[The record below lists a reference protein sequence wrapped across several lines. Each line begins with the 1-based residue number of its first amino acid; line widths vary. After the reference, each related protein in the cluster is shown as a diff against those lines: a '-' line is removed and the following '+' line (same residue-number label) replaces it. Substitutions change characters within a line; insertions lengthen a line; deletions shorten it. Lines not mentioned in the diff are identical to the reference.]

1 MKKLFCLLLSLSFIF
16 ALSAQRA
23 IEKVIQTEF
32 IMVEDGGMVELEAGI
47 FDMSGSLAMDGKS
60 NITIKGKGMDKTI
73 LTWKGQKTGAEGIKI
88 TNGTNIIIQ
97 DMTLQDSKGDCI
109 KVQETDGISF
119 VNVKVEWTGKPSKD
133 NGAYGFYPVQCKNVL
148 IDKCEAIGAS
158 DAGIYVGQS
167 DQIVVRNS
175 RAYQNV
181 AGIEIE
187 NSTNAD
193 VHNNI
198 AEDNTGG
205 ILVFDLPDLI
215 KKKGGNVRV
224 FNNKIVGNNLK
235 NFSPPGNMVAIVPPG
250 TGVLVLAT
258 SDVEIFDNEIT
269 NNRTVGTG
277 IVSYLY
283 TEIPIKDDQFDPYP
297 KRIYIH
303 NNTYAKDRKKPKL
316 SSDIGKWLFL
326 KFKKDV
332 PDILYD
338 GMPEDGSMDENGQ
351 FKSDYRICVQEN
363 GEAVFLNLNA
373 KKGLKHHTTDSSL
386 FNCSLEALEGAKESL
401 VKGRR

>member
-1 MKKLFCLLLSLSFIF
+1 MIKLFCSVLLICFTLSLS
-16 ALSAQRA
+16 AQKA
-23 IEKVIQTEF
+23 IEKAIQTQF
-32 IMVEDGGMVELEAGI
+32 IMVADGGTVELEEGVFQI
-47 FDMSGSLAMDGKS
+47 SGSLSMDGKN

-73 LTWKGQKTGAEGIKI
+73 LTFKDQQSGAEGIKI
-88 TNGTNIIIQ
+88 TNGSNIVIQ
-97 DMTLQDSKGDCI
+97 DMTLQDTKGACI
-109 KVQETDGISF
+109 KAQEIDGISF
-119 VNVKVEWTGKPSKD
+119 VNVKVEWTGKSSKK

-193 VHNNI
+193 VYNNI

-224 FNNKIVGNNLK
+224 FDNKIIENNFK
-235 NFSPPGNMVAIVPPG
+235 NFAPKGNIVASVPAG
-250 TGVLVLAT
+250 TGVLILAT
-258 SDVEIFDNEIT
+258 SDVEVFDNEIT
-269 NNRTVGTG
+269 NNKTIGTG

-283 TEIPIKDDQFDPYP
+283 TEIPIKDEQYDPYP
-297 KRIYIH
+297 KLIYIH
-303 NNTYAKDRKKPKL
+303 DNTYTRARKKPKL

-332 PDILYD
+332 PDIMYD
-338 GMPEDGSMDENGQ
+338 GVPEDDSMDENGQ
-351 FKSDYRICVQEN
+351 LKPDYRICVRKN

-373 KKGLKHHTTDSSL
+373 KKGLKHYTTDSSL
-386 FNCSLEALEGAKESL
+386 FDCSLEALEGAKESL
-401 VKGRR
+401 VKGKR

>member
-1 MKKLFCLLLSLSFIF
+1 MKSFSIFLLASCLVFSLN
-16 ALSAQRA
+16 AQKD
-23 IEKVIQTEF
+23 IEKAIQTQL
-32 IMVEDGGMVELEAGI
+32 IMVQDGGTVELDAGT
-47 FDMSGSLAMDGKS
+47 FNMSGSLAMDGK
-60 NITIKGKGMDKTI
+60 NDITIKGKGMDKTI

-88 TNGTNIIIQ
+88 TNGTNIILQ

-181 AGIEIE
+181 AGIEVE

-193 VHNNI
+193 VYNNI

-205 ILVFDLPDLI
+205 ILVFDLPDLM

-224 FNNKIVGNNLK
+224 FNNKIIDNNLK

-283 TEIPIKDDQFDPYP
+283 TEIPIKDEQYDPYP

-303 NNTYAKDRKKPKL
+303 NNTYAKERKKPKL

-338 GMPEDGSMDENGQ
+338 GVPEDGSMDENER
-351 FKSDYRICVQEN
+351 FKSGYEICVRNNEN
-363 GEAVFLNLNA
+363 AVFLNLNG
-373 KKGLKHHTTDSSL
+373 KKGLKYHTKDRSS
-386 FNCSLEALEGAKESL
+386 FDCSLEALEGAKESL
-401 VKGRR
+401 VKGKK

>member
-1 MKKLFCLLLSLSFIF
+1 MKIFSALLVVVCFFFSTN
-16 ALSAQRA
+16 AQQS
-23 IEKVIQTEF
+23 IEKAIQTQL
-32 IMVEDGGMVELEAGI
+32 IMVEDGGMVELEAGT
-47 FDMSGSLAMDGKS
+47 FEMSGSLSMDGK
-60 NITIKGKGMDKTI
+60 NDITIKGKGMDKTI
-73 LTWKGQKTGAEGIKI
+73 LTWKGQKTGAEGIKV
-88 TNGTNIIIQ
+88 TNGTNIILQ

-119 VNVKVEWTGKPSKD
+119 INVKVEWTGKPSKK

-167 DQIVVRNS
+167 DQIIVRNS

-193 VHNNI
+193 VYDNL

-224 FNNKIVGNNLK
+224 FNNKIIDNNLK
-235 NFSPPGNMVAIVPPG
+235 NFAPEGNMVAIVPPG

-283 TEIPIKDDQFDPYP
+283 TEIPIKDELFDPYP
-297 KRIYIH
+297 KRVYIH
-303 NNTYAKDRKKPKL
+303 NNTYNKDRKKPKL
-316 SSDIGKWLFL
+316 ASDIG
-326 KFKKDV
+326 
-332 PDILYD
+332 
-338 GMPEDGSMDENGQ
+338 
-351 FKSDYRICVQEN
+351 
-363 GEAVFLNLNA
+363 
-373 KKGLKHHTTDSSL
+373 
-386 FNCSLEALEGAKESL
+386 
-401 VKGRR
+401 

>member
-1 MKKLFCLLLSLSFIF
+1 MKFLYSFLAIICFAFSLH
-16 ALSAQRA
+16 AQKNV
-23 IEKVIQTEF
+23 EKAIQTQF
-32 IMVEDGGMVELEAGI
+32 IMVEDGGTVELEAGT
-47 FDMSGSLAMDGKS
+47 FEMSGSLAMDSK
-60 NITIKGKGMDKTI
+60 NDIIIKGKGMDKTI

-88 TNGTNIIIQ
+88 TNGTNITIQ
-97 DMTLQDSKGDCI
+97 DVTLQDSKGDCI

-119 VNVKVEWTGKPSKD
+119 VNVKVEWTGKPSKK

-205 ILVFDLPDLI
+205 ILVFDLPDLM
-215 KKKGGNVRV
+215 KKNGGNVRV
-224 FNNKIVGNNLK
+224 FNNKITGNNLK

-250 TGVLVLAT
+250 TGILVLAT

-269 NNRTVGTG
+269 NNRTLGTG
-277 IVSYLY
+277 IASYLY
-283 TEIPIKDDQFDPYP
+283 TQIPLKDEEYDAYP
-297 KRIYIH
+297 KRVYVH
-303 NNTYAKDRKKPKL
+303 DNVYQKDSKRPKL
-316 SSDIGKWLFL
+316 NSDIGKWLFL

-338 GMPEDGSMDENGQ
+338 GIPEDGAMGENEQ
-351 FKSDYRICVQEN
+351 FKLGYEICVKNN

-373 KKGLKHHTTDSSL
+373 KKGLKYHSKDAGA
-386 FNCSLEALEGAKESL
+386 FDCSLEALEGAKESL
-401 VKGRR
+401 VKGKK